1 MSRLF
6 PLFCFLLISL
16 PLLTGQS
23 FQQKIDRFVDGYSL
37 RQGNISICILDIA
50 ENQVIADHRA
60 ERVAVPAS
68 ALKLI
73 TTGTALSL
81 FGPDFRFPTELQ
93 YDGTLAGGR
102 LNGNLW
108 IKGFGDPT
116 LGSADLDDTPIGD
129 ALLQEWVSALRQKG
143 LKAITGAVIGDG
155 SHYDSQGAVRSWQ
168 WADLGNYYG
177 AGARGL
183 NWRENTYTLYF
194 ARTGRVGDQTRI
206 ARLDPD
212 IPWLEFVNE
221 VKQAG
226 ARTGDQAYIFGGP
239 YADKRYIRGT
249 IPAGSGLFDIDGSIP
264 DPPYFLAYQLTQAL
278 KAAGITVEKAPSTYQ
293 QTPVSGQRRHLLRH
307 QSPPLATIVERTN
320 YRSVNLY
327 AEALLKEI
335 GRQRGDESSTEAGA
349 DALLAYWAD
358 RGVSTEGIQI
368 ADGSGL
374 SNSNAVSARFLAEV
388 LRKISL
394 DDKVYGAFKSSI
406 PLAGRT
412 GSLSGKFKGSA
423 AEGNLYAKSGTL
435 GGARSYAGYFTGANG
450 RAYAFAVLVN
460 NYNSSGGSMRLQL
473 DRLLQSFCE

>member
-1 MSRLF
+1 MFRLF
-6 PLFCFLLISL
+6 PLFCMY
-16 PLLTGQS
+16 LTGLSVLNGQS
-23 FQQKIDRFVDGYSL
+23 FQQKVDRFADGYSL
-37 RQGNISICILDIA
+37 RQGNISICIIDIA

-60 ERVAVPAS
+60 DRVAVPAS

-116 LGSADLDDTPIGD
+116 LGSSNLDDTPNRE
-129 ALLQEWVSALRQKG
+129 ALLQEWVTALRQKG
-143 LKAITGAVIGDG
+143 LEAITGAVIGDG

-183 NWRENTYTLYF
+183 NWHENTYTLYF
-194 ARTGRVGDQTRI
+194 ARTGRVGEQTRI
-206 ARLDPD
+206 ARMDPD

-226 ARTGDQAYIFGGP
+226 AKTGDQAYIFGGP
-239 YADKRYIRGT
+239 YADKRYVRGT

-264 DPPYFLAYQLTQAL
+264 DPPYFLAYQLTETL
-278 KAAGITVEKAPSTYQ
+278 KASGVTVEKAASTDQ
-293 QTPVSGQRRHLLRH
+293 QTPINGQRRTLVRH

-335 GRQRGDESSTEAGA
+335 GKQSGEEGTTEEGA
-349 DALLAYWAD
+349 EALLAYWAD

-374 SNSNAVSARFLAEV
+374 SARNAVSARFMAEV

-394 DDKVYGAFKSSI
+394 DDKVDGAFRSSI

-412 GSLSGKFKGSA
+412 GSLRGKFKGSA
-423 AEGNLYAKSGTL
+423 AEGNLHAKSGTL
-435 GGARSYAGYFTGANG
+435 GGVRSYAGYFTGANG

-473 DRLLQSFCE
+473 DQLLQSFCE

>member
-6 PLFCFLLISL
+6 PLLFLCLNALPKLVSQSL
-16 PLLTGQS
+16 
-23 FQQKIDRFVDGYSL
+23 QQKVDRFADGYAL
-37 RQGNISICILDIA
+37 RQGNVSICVIDIA
-50 ENQVIADHRA
+50 ENQVVADHRA

-108 IKGFGDPT
+108 IRGFGDPT
-116 LGSADLDDTPIGD
+116 LGSSEFDDTPDGEV
-129 ALLQEWVSALRQKG
+129 LLREWVSALRQKG
-143 LKAITGAVIGDG
+143 LEAITGAVIGDG

-194 ARTGRVGDQTRI
+194 SRTGRVGDQTRI
-206 ARLDPD
+206 ARIDPD

-239 YADKRYIRGT
+239 YADKRYVRGT

-264 DPPYFLAYQLTQAL
+264 DPPYFLAYQLTEAL
-278 KAAGITVEKAPSTYQ
+278 RGAGLVVEKPASTDQ
-293 QTPVSGQRRHLLRH
+293 QTPITGQRRTLLRH
-307 QSPPLATIVERTN
+307 RSPPLATIVERTN

-335 GRQRGDESSTEAGA
+335 GQQRGDEGSTEEGA

-374 SNSNAVSARFLAEV
+374 SSRNAVSARFMAEV

-394 DDKVYGAFKSSI
+394 DDKVNETFRSSI

-412 GSLSGKFKGSA
+412 GSLRGKFRGSV

-435 GGARSYAGYFTGANG
+435 GGVRSYAGYFTGANG